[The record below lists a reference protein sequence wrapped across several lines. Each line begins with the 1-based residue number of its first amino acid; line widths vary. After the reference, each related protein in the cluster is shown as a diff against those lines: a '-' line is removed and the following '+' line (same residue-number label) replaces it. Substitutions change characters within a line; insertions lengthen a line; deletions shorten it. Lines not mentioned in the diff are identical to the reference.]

1 VPYATIQSMNELI
14 AQIRAA
20 SDAGLY
26 YLALLGAL
34 VLPDICGA
42 LSSKEGTASAS
53 KYKEWLRNNVPDQAG
68 QADEI
73 YGLRCSLLHQGRAMP
88 HGGHFPIAFMYPT
101 GGQLHNLA
109 TEVNGERVGWL
120 SIPIF
125 VDEVTRGA
133 EQWLQQFGQTNRVKK
148 NLEKFARL
156 RPEGLPPHVGGPVI
170 A

>member
-1 VPYATIQSMNELI
+1 MNELI

-20 SDAGLY
+20 SEIGLY

-42 LSSKEGTASAS
+42 LASEDGTATPA
-53 KYKEWLRNNVPDQAG
+53 KYKDWLRANVPEQASY
-68 QADEI
+68 ADLF

-88 HGGHFPIAFMYPT
+88 HGGTSPVAF
-101 GGQLHNLA
+101 LHPAAGHLHRSS
-109 TEVNGERVGWL
+109 TEINGERVDWM

-125 VDEVTRGA
+125 VEEVTRGV
-133 EQWLQQFGQTNRVKK
+133 EQWLAQVGDSPQVVE

-156 RPEGLPPHVGGPVI
+156 RLEGLPPHVLGPVI